1 MAPDSQCLSPE
12 GVVET
17 HRSFVTRVMAL
28 PAVDQAAAMY
38 RVTKEQ
44 QPYVGVA
51 LRLAEAG
58 IMRTVTATG
67 AIIPLATPIA
77 NHVDGLA
84 CQVLDNVVKVA
95 PIITKPTDE
104 IVDETRH
111 FVMRSIAGGQ
121 HHSKPLTLKSALVA
135 RASDVVDRA
144 SATDYG
150 RALIQI
156 AESVLHSAH
165 HAVDTY
171 LPPAEGDI
179 HHADGY
185 EGNLSSKAFS
195 LAYKTQGRLR
205 RSAMRMLK
213 SNNNGNEEDE
223 DIVIY
228 PLHLVGNGDYRS
240 VKWFYALHDISYV
253 QKATSATTAAH
264 SVVVKNVGFFLETAV
279 KFPRIIS
286 TAVIETAGNAYS
298 VITVNGMDA
307 VRYCSSNSVQ
317 LGKSVTM
324 AAVGTVSNATWM
336 VSSVAH
342 NAFSTAVC
350 TTSTITNSSKDMVKT
365 VLNTGVCM
373 THKAMT
379 HCMALSKALPDFGV
393 SKRSQNLFQTIQ
405 ATFLSLKAQ
414 GTTTFFTAK
423 QRCADALGKALLR
436 VPPSLYIRG
445 HLLYIQLLIACDV
458 VRQYPAQVLQTSS
471 QMLESARHIPI
482 DSYAWL
488 SNKDLFIRGYLLT
501 VNIQSRL
508 SSLLKNFSLDASKV
522 KLL

>member
-1 MAPDSQCLSPE
+1 MAPESQCLSRE
-12 GVVET
+12 GLVDT

-185 EGNLSSKAFS
+185 EGNISSKAFS
-195 LAYKTQGRLR
+195 LVYKTHGRLR
-205 RSAMRMLK
+205 RTAMRMLK
-213 SNNNGNEEDE
+213 SNNNGNEDE
-223 DIVIY
+223 EIVIY
-228 PLHLVGNGDYRS
+228 PLHLVENGDHRY
-240 VKWFYALHDISYV
+240 VKWYYSLHDIPYV
-253 QKATSATTAAH
+253 QQVTSATTAAH
-264 SVVVKNVGFFLETAV
+264 TVVVKNIGFFLGTAV

-286 TAVIETAGNAYS
+286 TAVIKTAGKSYS

-317 LGKSVTM
+317 LGKCVTM
-324 AAVGTVSNATWM
+324 AAVGTVNNATWM
-336 VSSVAH
+336 VSSAAH
-342 NAFSTAVC
+342 NAFSTGVA
-350 TTSTITNSSKDMVKT
+350 TTSAITNTSKDLVKT
-365 VLNTGVCM
+365 VVNTGVCM
-373 THKAMT
+373 THRAMA
-379 HCMALSKALPDFGV
+379 HCMALTKALPDFGV

-405 ATFLSLKAQ
+405 ATFHTLKAQ
-414 GTTTFFTAK
+414 GTTTVFTAK
-423 QRCADALGKALLR
+423 QRCTDALGKALLG

-445 HLLYIQLLIACDV
+445 HLLYMQLLIACGAL
-458 VRQYPAQVLQTSS
+458 RQYPAQVLRTSS

-488 SNKDLFIRGYLLT
+488 SNKDLFIQGYLLT

-522 KLL
+522 KLS